1 MLCVENVILLLDMIY
16 EYGLP
21 YISGDLDEICS
32 LFIGKAGKLKKA
44 TDSEKVFNPDEGP
57 ELSLKTQTTTD
68 LMDAIKGE
76 AGSVKKSTNESSALD
91 TLDTCGWKIATA
103 RHEGCARKVWIEEVK
118 TSAQKDGGDSKA
130 DFGSNLRKGLS
141 KKSLQDNASKVEI
154 VQLFDEKF
162 EHG

>member
-1 MLCVENVILLLDMIY
+1 M
-16 EYGLP
+16 P
-21 YISGDLDEICS
+21 SFSGDLDEICS
-32 LFIGKAGKLKKA
+32 LFIGKAGKPEKA

-141 KKSLQDNASKVEI
+141 KKSLQDNASQVEI
-154 VQLFDEKF
+154 VHYLLFDEKF
-162 EHG
+162 AH

>member
-21 YISGDLDEICS
+21 SFSGDLDEICS
-32 LFIGKAGKLKKA
+32 LFIGKAGKPEKA

-91 TLDTCGWKIATA
+91 TCDWKLATA

-118 TSAQKDGGDSKA
+118 TSAQNEGGDSKV

-141 KKSLQDNASKVEI
+141 KKSFKSRLYKIKKSSVCK
-154 VQLFDEKF
+154 
-162 EHG
+162 